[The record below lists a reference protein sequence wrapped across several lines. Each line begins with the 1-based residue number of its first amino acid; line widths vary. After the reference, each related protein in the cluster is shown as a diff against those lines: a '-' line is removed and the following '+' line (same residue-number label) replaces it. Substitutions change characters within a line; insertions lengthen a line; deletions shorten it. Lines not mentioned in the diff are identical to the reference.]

1 MLLDE
6 GVDGVVSE
14 SRLYFFNNEDEDD
27 DGGVERESS
36 PYFFPKNDFVVGVVV
51 GVVCVSAYFFISSER
66 LPVDGD
72 GVDKPSSP
80 YFL

>member
-1 MLLDE
+1 MSVDVD
-6 GVDGVVSE
+6 VDGVVSE
-14 SRLYFFNNEDEDD
+14 SRLYFFNNEDEDE
-27 DGGVERESS
+27 DGAEIESS
-36 PYFFPKNDFVVGVVV
+36 PYFFPKNDLVLGAVV